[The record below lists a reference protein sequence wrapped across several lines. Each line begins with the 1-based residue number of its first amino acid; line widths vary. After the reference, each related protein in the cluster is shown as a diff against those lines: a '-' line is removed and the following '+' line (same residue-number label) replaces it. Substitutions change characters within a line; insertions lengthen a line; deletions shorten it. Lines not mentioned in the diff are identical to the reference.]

1 MRKEFQVLLIA
12 MSGVRIKDSELL
24 KLGMTLPG
32 FIERSQT
39 IAKLPSLSLLTLAAY
54 SPSNW
59 HCTYLDVDELGEFP
73 VDVILNGEYD
83 LVAITTFTARAYD
96 AYSLADQIREK
107 GIKVVIGGLHASAL
121 PLESA
126 QHADSVVQGQGE
138 LIWPQLL
145 EDFESG
151 ELKPFYS
158 SFKHSHPAS
167 PLQNSKTPRYDLI
180 DFNHYNRVTL
190 QTSRGCPLHCSFCAA
205 SRTIC
210 DYQLKPIENIRQ
222 ELHRIFELWDR
233 PFLELADDNT
243 FVDKTWSKE
252 LLKLFRDF
260 PMRWFT
266 ETDISVA
273 DDPELLEL
281 LAESNC
287 AQILVGLESA
297 VPQSLTGIDSHDWK
311 RRQYNHYL
319 EKIERIQSHG
329 ISVNGC
335 FILGLDCDD
344 ERVFEL
350 TRDYINSSSLSEVQI
365 TLLTPFPGTQ
375 LFETFKQQNRLLKS
389 KFWDQCTL
397 FDVTYQP
404 AKMNPKALE
413 QGFRYLMKEVYE
425 VRRVKERKIK
435 FKECRKNRIQLLAQG
450 A

>member
-12 MSGVRIKDSELL
+12 ISGVRIKDSELL

-39 IAKLPSLSLLTLAAY
+39 IAKLPSLSLLTLASY
-54 SPSNW
+54 CPSNW
-59 HCTYLDVDELGEFP
+59 HPTYLEVDMLGEAIVNSISVGKF
-73 VDVILNGEYD
+73 D
-83 LVAITTFTARAYD
+83 LVAISTYTARAYD
-96 AYSLADQIREK
+96 TYLLADKIRTN
-107 GIKVVIGGLHASAL
+107 GIKVVIGGLHASAI
-121 PLESA
+121 PEEASR
-126 QHADSVVQGQGE
+126 HADSVIQGQGE

-145 EDFESG
+145 QDYEHG
-151 ELKPFYS
+151 RLKPFYS
-158 SFKHSHPAS
+158 SFDPRQPAYY
-167 PLQNSKTPRYDLI
+167 LTNSKIPRYDLI
-180 DFNHYNRVTL
+180 DFNHYNRITL

-205 SRTIC
+205 SRTISNF
-210 DYQLKPIENIRQ
+210 QLKPIENIRD
-222 ELHRIFELWDR
+222 ELHHIFDLWDR

-243 FVDKTWSKE
+243 FVDKSWSKE

-260 PMRWFT
+260 PMKWFT

-311 RRQYNHYL
+311 RRQYDHYL

-375 LFETFKQQNRLLKS
+375 LFKTFKQQNRLLKS

-397 FDVTYQP
+397 FDVTYKP